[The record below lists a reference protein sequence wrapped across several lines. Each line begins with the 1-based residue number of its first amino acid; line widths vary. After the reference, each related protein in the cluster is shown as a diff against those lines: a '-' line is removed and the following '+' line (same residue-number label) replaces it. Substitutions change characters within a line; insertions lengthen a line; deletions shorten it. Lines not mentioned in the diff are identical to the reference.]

1 MATVI
6 KNMNDLK
13 KQVENAC
20 NKAVE
25 NACNR
30 LLGNLQQIID
40 EEFYDVFDP
49 EYYHRT
55 YQFWRSATTKMLT
68 QTYGQ
73 VFMDKSAMNYN
84 NFWTGEKQI
93 LAASIRSHGG
103 WFTDE
108 TKEHRF
114 WETFIEFCEKH
125 CIDILLEELQKQ
137 GLNVSK

>member
-13 KQVENAC
+13 KQVDAIC
-20 NKAVE
+20 GKAIE

-30 LLGNLQQIID
+30 LLGSLQQIID

-55 YQFWRSATTKMLT
+55 YQFWRSAMTKMLT
-68 QTYGQ
+68 QTCGQ

-93 LAASIRSHGG
+93 YAASIGSHGG
-103 WFTDE
+103 WVTDE

-114 WETFIEFCEKH
+114 WETFIEFCKLNA
-125 CIDILLEELQKQ
+125 IDILKEELRKQ
-137 GLNVSK
+137 GQNVK

>member
-1 MATVI
+1 MAIAI
-6 KNMNDLK
+6 KMNDLK
-13 KQVENAC
+13 KQVDIAC
-20 NKAVE
+20 GKAVE

-30 LLGNLQQIID
+30 LLGSLQQIID

-55 YQFWRSATTKMLT
+55 YQFWRSAITKMLT
-68 QTYGQ
+68 QTCGQ

-93 LAASIRSHGG
+93 YAASIGSHGG
-103 WFTDE
+103 FVTDE

-114 WETFIEFCEKH
+114 WEVFIEFCKLH
-125 CIDILLEELQKQ
+125 AINILKEELRKQ
-137 GLNVSK
+137 GLNVK

>member
-1 MATVI
+1 
-6 KNMNDLK
+6 MNDIK
-13 KQVENAC
+13 KQIDAAC
-20 NKAVE
+20 SRAVE

-30 LLGNLQQIID
+30 LLGSLQQIID
-40 EEFYDVFDP
+40 EDFYDVFDP

-68 QTYGQ
+68 QICGQ

-93 LAASIRSHGG
+93 RAASIGSHGG
-103 WFTDE
+103 YVTDE

-114 WETFIEFCEKH
+114 WEVFIEFCQNNAVNT
-125 CIDILLEELQKQ
+125 LVEELRKQ
-137 GLNVSK
+137 GLNVQRK